1 MGVGIIAQFQM
12 SEMIKKE
19 QYTKA
24 DPDRVGELQNGKT
37 VGAFSHDNGVK
48 LVKRLPRSTS
58 LLKVI
63 IEKAGAEKGNQ
74 AYKKDFYIPEK
85 LSCGGTDAVGDD
97 EIRFS
102 HGRNINRWFQLLDL
116 FQKI

>member
-1 MGVGIIAQFQM
+1 
-12 SEMIKKE
+12 MIKE
-19 QYTKA
+19 DQHTKS

-37 VGAFSHDNGVK
+37 VGAFSHDKGVK
-48 LVKRLPRSTS
+48 LVKKAP
-58 LLKVI
+58 KIHVI
-63 IEKAGAEKGNQ
+63 VKSHNRKSGAEKGNQ

>member
-1 MGVGIIAQFQM
+1 MGVGSIAQFQM

-37 VGAFSHDNGVK
+37 VGAFSHDKGVK
-48 LVKRLPRSTS
+48 TGQKRLPRSTS

-63 IEKAGAEKGNQ
+63 IEKAAPKKETRHTKKIFTYRKSFPVAE
-74 AYKKDFYIPEK
+74 
-85 LSCGGTDAVGDD
+85 LM
-97 EIRFS
+97 R
-102 HGRNINRWFQLLDL
+102 
-116 FQKI
+116 